1 MILVLSFDA
10 GFANNVARMLRSER
24 VYCKLVPKDV
34 TLEQVQRENPS
45 GLVLAGGVTSRGER
59 GRECQ
64 ALDRR
69 LLEGG
74 LPVLALGSA
83 ARTLCD
89 VEGGAQTGDVIEKR
103 AVPVTYTDNP
113 LFSGIEAGE
122 RWLEHCHDLTLP
134 QGYEV
139 IAETEGFAVGFAHGE
154 KPVYSLQFQVEKN
167 DPDGIAILLN
177 FALGICKC
185 TAWWEESAFV
195 ERAKEEL
202 QHVIGEGK
210 AICAVSGGLDS
221 TVCALLA
228 EKAVA
233 DKVHCVLVDT
243 GLLRE
248 GEPAWVAE
256 QLAQQGLRVNRVDA
270 CTAMAQALAGVVDA
284 AQKCAAAQQ
293 VIAQALEAE
302 AERIG
307 GVTVLLRGTNYS
319 DIVQASCQGDESC
332 HEASQTKL
340 HLVEPLRDLFRG
352 EVFRVGELLELPAQL
367 LYRQPFPGG
376 GLAMRVFGEATPQ
389 RLRTL
394 RAAEALFEA
403 EIEEAGL
410 SRKLW
415 KYYATLAQ
423 MPEGESAG
431 QVVLLRAVQQSE
443 MTATPARLPYD
454 LLERVVE
461 RILREVEGIT
471 RVMYDMTTAAH
482 VRNEL

>member
-1 MILVLSFDA
+1 MILVLSLDA
-10 GFANNVARMLRSER
+10 GFANNVARLLRSER
-24 VYCKLVPKDV
+24 VYCKLVPRDV

-45 GLVLAGGVTSRGER
+45 GLILAGGVTSRGER
-59 GRECQ
+59 GRECD
-64 ALDRR
+64 ALDKR
-69 LLEGG
+69 LLRGD

-89 VEGGAQTGDVIEKR
+89 VEGGAQRGEVIEKR
-103 AVPVTYTDNP
+103 AVAVTYTDNP
-113 LFSGIEAGE
+113 LFVGIETGE
-122 RWLEHCHDLTLP
+122 RWLEHSHDLALP
-134 QGYEV
+134 QGYEPV
-139 IAETEGFAVGFAHGE
+139 AEAEGLAVGFVHAE
-154 KPVYSLQFQVEKN
+154 KPVYGLQFQVEKN
-167 DPDGIAILLN
+167 DPDGIAMLLN
-177 FALGICKC
+177 FALNICKC
-185 TAWWEESAFV
+185 AAWWEEGAFV

-202 QHVIGEGK
+202 QRAIGDGK

-248 GEPAWVAE
+248 GEPEWVAE
-256 QLAQQGLRVNRVDA
+256 QLTEQGLQVSRVDA
-270 CTAMAQALAGVVDA
+270 RAATAKALAGVVGA
-284 AQKCAAAQQ
+284 AHKCDVAQR

-302 AERIG
+302 AQRIA

-319 DIVQASCQGDESC
+319 DVVQAACEGNEGYGDPP
-332 HEASQTKL
+332 QTKL
-340 HLVEPLRDLFRG
+340 TVVEPLRDLFRG
-352 EVFRVGELLELPAQL
+352 EVYRVGELLGLPGQL
-367 LYRQPFPGG
+367 LHRQPFPGG
-376 GLAMRVFGEATPQ
+376 GLAMRVFGEATPE

-410 SRKLW
+410 ARKLW

-423 MPEGESAG
+423 MPEGETAG

-443 MTATPARLPYD
+443 MTANPARLPYD

-461 RILREVEGIT
+461 RIQKEVTGIT
-471 RVMYDMTTAAH
+471 RVMYDVTSAVHM
-482 VRNEL
+482 RNEL